1 MDRTIIHLNVA
12 DFAVAVERGLDRRLN
27 NRPVIVAPAAA
38 VRAVVYDMSEEAY
51 AGGVR
56 KGMPLRRAL
65 DRVPDARVLPP
76 RPHCYERTMGALLRQ
91 ALPYSPLIEPGAAD
105 GHLFVDVTG
114 TSRLFGPAVDVAWR
128 LRRQIRTDFGLDPIW
143 SVAPNKLVAKVA
155 TRLVKPVGEYIVGA
169 GDEAAVL
176 DPLPLFLLPGIDS
189 GDMRQCR
196 NFNLTHVHQ
205 LKQLQLPHLEVVFG
219 VRAQFLHDT
228 LRGIDPSP
236 VLPVGTRPPQVRRE
250 HTFDEDTNETAIVEN
265 VLYRLVERIGRA
277 LRQQRRS
284 ARRVVLTLDYTD
296 GVRRVRQRRLN
307 PATANDGVLFDAARA
322 ALRLAQTRRLRVRHL
337 RVICDRLVY
346 PPAQMPLFAPERDAA
361 LRSER
366 LVSTMDQIRRRFG
379 VDAVRVGRTLSVGQS
394 AS

>member
-1 MDRTIIHLNVA
+1 M
-12 DFAVAVERGLDRRLN
+12 
-27 NRPVIVAPAAA
+27 
-38 VRAVVYDMSEEAY
+38 
-51 AGGVR
+51 
-56 KGMPLRRAL
+56 
-65 DRVPDARVLPP
+65 
-76 RPHCYERTMGALLRQ
+76 
-91 ALPYSPLIEPGAAD
+91 
-105 GHLFVDVTG
+105 
-114 TSRLFGPAVDVAWR
+114 
-128 LRRQIRTDFGLDPIW
+128 
-143 SVAPNKLVAKVA
+143 
-155 TRLVKPVGEYIVGA
+155 
-169 GDEAAVL
+169 
-176 DPLPLFLLPGIDS
+176 
-189 GDMRQCR
+189 
-196 NFNLTHVHQ
+196 
-205 LKQLQLPHLEVVFG
+205 VFG

-228 LRGIDPSP
+228 LRAIDPSP
-236 VLPVGTRPPQVRRE
+236 VLPVGTRPPQVRRV